1 VPVAF
6 ADCDSGNDHD
16 PGSPATTV
24 WRQVVSPTPV
34 TALEVTAVQP
44 AGADAVV
51 GAPGAPPP
59 PPPEPVVM
67 STSSRYQG
75 FRSELSNATWTI
87 AAPAGGVYVTDHGA
101 NAPGDTA
108 MGLRFSEPSE
118 AQPDVKY
125 CTLGRTVP
133 FPFRYA
139 VMVVGTLVAVGKN
152 CTLLLVLVP
161 RAIFN
166 DFVPVRAVSAD
177 AETDTPDR
185 HGDHPLDDVSK
196 LLV

>member
-1 VPVAF
+1 
-6 ADCDSGNDHD
+6 
-16 PGSPATTV
+16 
-24 WRQVVSPTPV
+24 
-34 TALEVTAVQP
+34 
-44 AGADAVV
+44 
-51 GAPGAPPP
+51 
-59 PPPEPVVM
+59 
-67 STSSRYQG
+67 
-75 FRSELSNATWTI
+75 
-87 AAPAGGVYVTDHGA
+87 VTDHGVKA
-101 NAPGDTA
+101 AAETVI
-108 MGLRFSEPSE
+108 GLRFSEPSE

-125 CTLGRTVP
+125 CTLGLTVP

-177 AETDTPDR
+177 AATATPDR
-185 HGDHPLDDVSK
+185 QGDHPLDDVSK